1 MNGRQPADGANSTL
15 KRQLASVTARRRAM
29 NSACEHTRRSSLMES
44 VPSGTHTKQVA
55 KRQSYGTTHTA
66 VLARHGCSIFND
78 GGNLTNALLSFQSIK
93 TLLAA
98 LVHDLLHDIRY
109 EPKAF
114 TPKKMATGAREGL
127 CVRCSASAG
136 T

>member
-1 MNGRQPADGANSTL
+1 
-15 KRQLASVTARRRAM
+15 
-29 NSACEHTRRSSLMES
+29 MES

-55 KRQSYGTTHTA
+55 KRQSY
-66 VLARHGCSIFND
+66 LRHNTYSCTCAPRLFND

-114 TPKKMATGAREGL
+114 TPKKMATGARQGL

>member
-1 MNGRQPADGANSTL
+1 MRAHSALFLDG
-15 KRQLASVTARRRAM
+15 V
-29 NSACEHTRRSSLMES
+29 
-44 VPSGTHTKQVA
+44 GA
-55 KRQSYGTTHTA
+55 KRYPHQTSCETA
-66 VLARHGCSIFND
+66 VLRHNTYCTVQLYLRATLLD